1 MSKCRSLSFR
11 PMAVAV
17 AFALALFAAPARADP
32 ASADEIAAGRTFA
45 LKVCWTCH
53 IVAADQTER
62 PILSRPA
69 PSFLILAQ
77 RPDVTAESLRKF
89 LSTHNETMGRAGQ
102 MPNPRLVD
110 YQIDEVVAY
119 ILSLKK

>member
-1 MSKCRSLSFR
+1 MSLFFR
-11 PMAVAV
+11 PRAVA
-17 AFALALFAAPARADP
+17 AALALGLLARPAQAADP
-32 ASADEIAAGRTFA
+32 AEQIAAGRGFA

-53 IVAADQTER
+53 IVAADQTAR

-69 PSFLILAQ
+69 PSFLVLAQ

-89 LSTHNETMGRAGQ
+89 LSTHNETMGRVGQ

>member
-1 MSKCRSLSFR
+1 MLLSYRS
-11 PMAVAV
+11 AA
-17 AFALALFAAPARADP
+17 AALALGLLAAPAQAAD
-32 ASADEIAAGRTFA
+32 ATSAQQIAAGRSFA

-53 IVAADQTER
+53 VVAADQTAP

-69 PSFLILAQ
+69 PSFLVIAQ
-77 RPDVTAESLRKF
+77 RPDTGAASLRKF